1 MKLIAFKPTT
11 GHIKRGAA
19 VTWTQRDPG
28 VHTVTSGT
36 VEQQGGTVV
45 EHADGAFDSHELATG
60 RSFRFTFDKAGTY
73 TYFCHIHPATMRGE
87 VDVS

>member
-1 MKLIAFKPTT
+1 
-11 GHIKRGAA
+11 
-19 VTWTQRDPG
+19 
-28 VHTVTSGT
+28 
-36 VEQQGGTVV
+36 
-45 EHADGAFDSHELATG
+45 LATG